1 MLESVQKLLTKI
13 TKAKLASELG
23 LMNTQTVD
31 QWAVRGKVPV
41 KYHIKIQELVN
52 EFVK

>member
-1 MLESVQKLLTKI
+1 MIDQVRVLLTKI
-13 TKAKLASELG
+13 TKARLAADLG
-23 LMNTQTVD
+23 LMNTQTID
-31 QWAVRGKVPV
+31 QWTARGAVPI